1 MNEENNTTEN
11 VEKEQMKYYVYKTIN
26 DINGKFY
33 IGVHQSKDMEND
45 PYYGSGRNL
54 KRAIKKYGKKN
65 FHREILFE
73 FDTSEEAYQ
82 KEIEIVNCDF
92 LKEYGGQI
100 YNISPGGYGGRIYT
114 IPPWLGRTH
123 TEEQKKKISE
133 SNKGKIISEEQR
145 EKQSITQKER
155 MSKMDPD
162 VKTEIYK
169 RVSETLTGQSCSD
182 EKRRK
187 CSLIN
192 KGKIVS
198 EETRKKLSE
207 ANKGK
212 GNPRLAEINRDPE
225 KIRKTVEKV
234 KGLYKG
240 SNSSKFSGYWL
251 TPFGKFD
258 SIESASLASGCCICV
273 ILKRCKRDNEQII
286 TTRHVCK
293 TKFLTGSDVG
303 KTWKEMGWGF
313 ESVVGDI

>member
-11 VEKEQMKYYVYKTIN
+11 EEKEQMKYYVYKTIN

-33 IGVHQSKDMEND
+33 IGVHQSTDIEND

-92 LKEYGGQI
+92 LKEFAGKI

-114 IPPWLGRTH
+114 TPPWLGRKH
-123 TEEQKKKISE
+123 TEEQKQKISE

-155 MSKMDPD
+155 LAKMDPD
-162 VKTEIYK
+162 VKSEIYK
-169 RVSETLTGQSCSD
+169 RVSETLTGQICSD
-182 EKRRK
+182 EKRQK

-198 EETRKKLSE
+198 DETRKKLSE

-225 KIRKTVEKV
+225 KIRKTTEKV

-240 SNSSKFSGYWL
+240 ANSSKFSGYWL

-258 SIESASLASGCCICV
+258 SIESASNASECCICV
-273 ILKRCKRDNEQII
+273 VLKRCKRDNQQII
-286 TTRHVCK
+286 TARHVCK
-293 TKFLTGSDVG
+293 TKILSESDIG
-303 KTWKEMGWGF
+303 KTWKDLGWGF
-313 ESVVGDI
+313 ETIEKDS